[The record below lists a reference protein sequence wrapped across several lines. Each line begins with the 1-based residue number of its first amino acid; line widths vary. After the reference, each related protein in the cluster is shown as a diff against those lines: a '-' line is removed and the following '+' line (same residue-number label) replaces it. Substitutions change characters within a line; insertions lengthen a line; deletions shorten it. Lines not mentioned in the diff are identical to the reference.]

1 MKFYKGCESLSFF
14 ISTYVVFLLH
24 IIFVYSVDDK
34 SSEQL
39 KETNKTLI
47 MHKEIFSILFI
58 FTFISHLITSLTDP
72 GIIEADNYL
81 ETLESYNYIYK
92 EINQIK
98 ERYINQRQRKED
110 NDSSFSDESSRFSL
124 SSEEDSEVSLSNKNL
139 TITKKKQKVVSQK
152 YDFEI
157 SKCNSCNV
165 LRPKDT
171 HHCSEC
177 HYCILDR
184 ENHCPWMNNCIGL
197 FNRKSYL
204 IFCMSAAISVAY
216 SFALYFY
223 YKVLKNFS
231 FFRDSLF
238 DSLMGIF
245 WLFFCFVYGGFCY
258 RLILDERLSVIKE
271 FKHYGKEKYN
281 LMRLKMRI
289 IFGGRFSLKWLFPC
303 FTGGNKSVFS
313 YLKKKKDDDFKSKKF
328 KKVIIKKS

>member
-47 MHKEIFSILFI
+47 MHKEIFSVLFI
-58 FTFISHLITSLTDP
+58 ITFISHLITSLSDP
-72 GIIEADNYL
+72 GIIESENYL

-98 ERYINQRQRKED
+98 DKYNRRKRNEES
-110 NDSSFSDESSRFSL
+110 DSSYSEESSKFSL
-124 SSEEDSEVSLSNKNL
+124 SSEEDSEVALSNKNI
-139 TITKKKQKVVSQK
+139 TITKKKQKIISEK

-157 SKCNSCNV
+157 NKCLSCKI
-165 LRPKDT
+165 LRPKAT

-177 HYCILDR
+177 HCCILDR

-197 FNRKSYL
+197 FNRKNYL
-204 IFCMSAAISVAY
+204 IFCMNASISVAY

-223 YKVLKNFS
+223 
-231 FFRDSLF
+231 
-238 DSLMGIF
+238 
-245 WLFFCFVYGGFCY
+245 
-258 RLILDERLSVIKE
+258 
-271 FKHYGKEKYN
+271 
-281 LMRLKMRI
+281 
-289 IFGGRFSLKWLFPC
+289 
-303 FTGGNKSVFS
+303 
-313 YLKKKKDDDFKSKKF
+313 
-328 KKVIIKKS
+328 

>member
-47 MHKEIFSILFI
+47 MHKEIFSVLFI
-58 FTFISHLITSLTDP
+58 ITFISHLITSLSDP
-72 GIIEADNYL
+72 GIIESENYL

-98 ERYINQRQRKED
+98 DKYNRRKRNEES
-110 NDSSFSDESSRFSL
+110 DSSYSEESSKFSL
-124 SSEEDSEVSLSNKNL
+124 SSEEDSEVALSNKNI
-139 TITKKKQKVVSQK
+139 TITKKKQKIISEK

-157 SKCNSCNV
+157 NKCLSCKV
-165 LRPKDT
+165 LRPKAT

-177 HYCILDR
+177 HCCVLDR

-204 IFCMSAAISVAY
+204 IFCMNASISVAY

-223 YKVLKNFS
+223 YKVFKNFS

-258 RLILDERLSVIKE
+258 RLVLDERENVIKE
-271 FKHYGKEKYN
+271 FKHYGKEKYK
-281 LMRLKMRI
+281 LMKLKMRI
-289 IFGGRFSLKWLFPC
+289 IFGGSFSLKWLFH
-303 FTGGNKSVFS
+303 FFDGGNKTVFT
-313 YLKKKKDDDFKSKKF
+313 YLKRKKDDDFKSKKF
-328 KKVIIKKS
+328 KKVVIKKS

>member
-47 MHKEIFSILFI
+47 MHKEIFSVLFI
-58 FTFISHLITSLTDP
+58 ITFISHLITSLSDP
-72 GIIEADNYL
+72 GIIESENYL

-98 ERYINQRQRKED
+98 DKYNRRKRNEES
-110 NDSSFSDESSRFSL
+110 DSSYSEESSKFSL
-124 SSEEDSEVSLSNKNL
+124 SSEEDSEVALSNKNI
-139 TITKKKQKVVSQK
+139 TITKKKQKIISEK

-157 SKCNSCNV
+157 NKCLSCKV
-165 LRPKDT
+165 LRPKAT

-177 HYCILDR
+177 HCCVLDR

-204 IFCMSAAISVAY
+204 IFCMNASISVAY

-223 YKVLKNFS
+223 YKVFKNFS
-231 FFRDSLF
+231 FLRDSLF
-238 DSLMGIF
+238 DSLM
-245 WLFFCFVYGGFCY
+245 
-258 RLILDERLSVIKE
+258 
-271 FKHYGKEKYN
+271 
-281 LMRLKMRI
+281 
-289 IFGGRFSLKWLFPC
+289 
-303 FTGGNKSVFS
+303 
-313 YLKKKKDDDFKSKKF
+313 
-328 KKVIIKKS
+328 